1 MAHRQSLALILE
13 DTELGRWALTHAL
26 EAEGFEVRAVET
38 WAEAS
43 TCLRREKFELAL
55 VAASSAP
62 ANVGHITGEIRR
74 DHPNTRLILLA
85 DEDSIGEVRHECGS
99 EPEILS
105 KPYDL
110 QAVAQVALSRS
121 GSVDRS
127 VEA

>member
-1 MAHRQSLALILE
+1 MAHTRSLALVLE

-43 TCLRREKFELAL
+43 TCLRQEKFELAL

-74 DHPNTRLILLA
+74 DHPNTRLVLLA
-85 DEDSIGEVRHECGS
+85 DEDSIGDVRLECGS
-99 EPEILS
+99 EPAILS
-105 KPYDL
+105 RPYDL

>member
-1 MAHRQSLALILE
+1 MAHTRSLALVLE

-26 EAEGFEVRAVET
+26 QAEGFEVRAVET

-43 TCLRREKFELAL
+43 TCLRQEKFELAL

-74 DHPNTRLILLA
+74 DHPNTRLVLLA
-85 DEDSIGEVRHECGS
+85 DEDSIGDVRLECGS
-99 EPEILS
+99 APEILS

-110 QAVAQVALSRS
+110 RAVARVALSRS
-121 GSVDRS
+121 GSVDPS